1 MPKRSGHQD
10 LTTSPLG
17 RLFRL
22 GGLATRVSMS
32 LATEQA
38 FSLFFSDPIAQ
49 ARRTE
54 KMVLNALRA
63 TEALGELK
71 GAAMKVGQMLS
82 VHEGLFPPE
91 VTAVLR
97 TLQSDAPEVPFARM
111 QAVLRAELPE
121 FDQHVGCL
129 YPEAIAAASIGQV
142 YRARLYDGREVAVK
156 VQYPDIDRVV
166 LADLKNLKKLFGSLV
181 AMIADV
187 EFDEIWEELKVHLL
201 EELDYRQEAANIER
215 MHELHAEVPEVIV
228 PQVVSELSSQRVLT
242 MEYRPGIRPNDAC
255 SERFDQDLKD
265 RWGENLLRFVVR
277 GLTEHRFLHAD
288 PNFGNYAF
296 LDDGRLIVYDHGC
309 VKRVPEQLAGDYRGV
324 LGALIDQDLEG
335 LPERLRAMGICYRR
349 TGEAVPR
356 RLLDP
361 LAREAMIIVGA
372 EPFRFSRETDIY
384 GVIAGESGRYFKEMK
399 DMALPSDLVFV
410 NRTLSGLFGN
420 LCSLGAR
427 GRWRDVLGRFVFD
440 DADRQSRLSA

>member
-1 MPKRSGHQD
+1 M
-10 LTTSPLG
+10 TSALG
-17 RLFRL
+17 RLFRI
-22 GGLATRVSMS
+22 GGMATRVSMS

-38 FSLFFSDPIAQ
+38 VGFLFSDPIAQ
-49 ARRTE
+49 ARKTE
-54 KMVLNALRA
+54 KLVLNALRA

-82 VHEGLFPPE
+82 VHEGLFPRE
-91 VTAVLR
+91 VSAVLR
-97 TLQSDAPEVPFARM
+97 TLQNEAPEVPFTRM
-111 QAVLRAELPE
+111 EAVLRAELPE
-121 FDQHVGCL
+121 FDQHVDYL
-129 YPEAIAAASIGQV
+129 HPEAIAAASIGQV
-142 YRARLYDGREVAVK
+142 YRARLHDGREVAVK

-215 MHELHAEVPEVIV
+215 MHELHAQVPEVVV
-228 PQVVSELSSQRVLT
+228 PQVLDELSSQRVLT
-242 MEYRPGIRPNDAC
+242 MEYLPGISPSLAC
-255 SERFDQDLKD
+255 SERFDQSLKD
-265 RWGENLLRFVVR
+265 RWGENLLCFVVR

-288 PNFGNYAF
+288 PNFANYAF

-309 VKRVPEQLAGDYRGV
+309 VKRVPEQLAKDYRGV
-324 LGALIDQDLEG
+324 LGALIEQDLEG

-349 TGEAVPR
+349 SGEAVPR

-361 LAREAMIIVGA
+361 LAREALTIVGS
-372 EPFRFSRETDIY
+372 ERFRFGRETDIY
-384 GVIAGESGRYFKEMK
+384 GVIVDESGSYLQELK
-399 DMALPSDLVFV
+399 DMALPPDLVFV

-420 LCSLGAR
+420 LCSLGAE
-427 GRWRDVLGRFVFD
+427 GRWRDVLGRFVID
-440 DADRQSRLSA
+440 EAR